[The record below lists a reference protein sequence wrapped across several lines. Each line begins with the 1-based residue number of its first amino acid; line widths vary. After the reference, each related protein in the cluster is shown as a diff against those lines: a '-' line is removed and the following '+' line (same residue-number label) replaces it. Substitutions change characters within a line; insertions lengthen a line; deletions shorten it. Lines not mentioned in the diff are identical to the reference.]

1 MNDREIYDAIA
12 KELNEGKEEGLW
24 LQCEVEANMDEKIT
38 KKLYV
43 EKRFKEIKA
52 ETEGKKNEFKRVGVT
67 EVEHKPKE
75 NTQSQ
80 KKEKKDKVVEA
91 PKKLEKNFS
100 LVVCPDIDGIYLK
113 VSNIFFKINDH
124 VKKGDVL
131 CDIENEDT
139 VYEVESPYSGK
150 IVNVFIKQSDPL
162 DIQQN
167 LFEIDESIFNETKK
181 EKVTTNLQE
190 KDGKPFQKVKN
201 ITALKEFS
209 EIYHKYKI
217 IDFSDDVESNLKI
230 IESNRKL
237 LFDGIKI
244 LSEISK
250 DLDPNI
256 PTTYITSQIVDQN
269 FVSDEKYV
277 EVQLNLKEL
286 HRYCIG
292 VDELELFTR
301 VLRMYTGFNNED
313 LQ

>member
-12 KELNEGKEEGLW
+12 KELNEGREEGLW

-43 EKRFKEIKA
+43 EKRFKEIKD

-75 NTQSQ
+75 NIQSQ
-80 KKEKKDKVVEA
+80 KKEEKDKVVEV

-100 LVVCPDIDGIYLK
+100 LVVCPDIDGVSLK
-113 VSNIFFKINDH
+113 VSKIFIKINDQ

-150 IVNVFIKQSDPL
+150 IINVFIKQSDPL

-167 LFEIDESIFNETKK
+167 LFEIDETIVNKTKEEKFITNPKRK
-181 EKVTTNLQE
+181 EK
-190 KDGKPFQKVKN
+190 KPIEEVKN
-201 ITALKEFS
+201 IKALKEFS
-209 EIYHKYKI
+209 EIYHKYKL
-217 IDFSDDVESNLKI
+217 IDFSDTSDATKENL
-230 IESNRKL
+230 ESNRQL
-237 LFDGIKI
+237 LFDGVQI
-244 LSEISK
+244 LSNISQ

-256 PTTYITSQIVDQN
+256 PTTYITSQVVSHN
-269 FVSDEKYV
+269 FVTDERFN
-277 EVQLNLKEL
+277 EVQLNLKEFQRHCL
-286 HRYCIG
+286 G
-292 VDELELFTR
+292 LDELELVAR

-313 LQ
+313 L

>member
-80 KKEKKDKVVEA
+80 KKEKKDKVVEP

>member
-150 IVNVFIKQSDPL
+150 IVNVFIKQSDL
-162 DIQQN
+162 LNIQQS
-167 LFEIDESIFNETKK
+167 LFEIDENKTE
-181 EKVTTNLQE
+181 N
-190 KDGKPFQKVKN
+190 
-201 ITALKEFS
+201 
-209 EIYHKYKI
+209 
-217 IDFSDDVESNLKI
+217 FSDQ
-230 IESNRKL
+230 
-237 LFDGIKI
+237 
-244 LSEISK
+244 SK
-250 DLDPNI
+250 
-256 PTTYITSQIVDQN
+256 
-269 FVSDEKYV
+269 K
-277 EVQLNLKEL
+277 K
-286 HRYCIG
+286 
-292 VDELELFTR
+292 
-301 VLRMYTGFNNED
+301 
-313 LQ
+313 

>member
-75 NTQSQ
+75 NIQSQ
-80 KKEKKDKVVEA
+80 KKEEEDKVVEA

-100 LVVCPDIDGIYLK
+100 LVVCPDIDGVSLK
-113 VSNIFFKINDH
+113 VSKIFININDQ

-167 LFEIDESIFNETKK
+167 LFEIDETIGNETKK
-181 EKVTTNLQE
+181 EKATTNLQE
-190 KDGKPFQKVKN
+190 KDEKPFQEVKN
-201 ITALKEFS
+201 IDALKEFS
-209 EIYHKYKI
+209 KFFHSYLI
-217 IDFSDDVESNLKI
+217 IDFNDKPEAILAI
-230 IESNRKL
+230 LEINRKY
-237 LFDGIKI
+237 LFDGLKALTKI
-244 LSEISK
+244 SE

-256 PTTYITSQIVDQN
+256 PTTYIISQV
-269 FVSDEKYV
+269 VSNNLVTDERFV

-286 HRYCIG
+286 QRFCIG
-292 VDELELFTR
+292 IDELELVAR

-313 LQ
+313 L